1 MKYIVYCFFAVCCFN
16 SKFKTLQHV
25 SQRRHN
31 IIAPI
36 VLSFTYKEFFMSGPN
51 RQVKQRLSEL
61 ESHLKNE
68 NQLLVEVVKSFR
80 SLDRVAYRLG
90 LLNTDQSFAFH
101 VPWWPMISILG
112 TFSAGKSSFINR
124 YLGVKLQESGTQAVD
139 DKFTVMCYSKD
150 KESRS
155 LPGIALDADPRFP
168 FYKMREELDKVS
180 QSEGARI
187 DSYLQLKT
195 CPSEQLKGQILIDSP
210 GFDADAQRTATLRI
224 TDHIMNMSDL
234 VLVLFDA
241 RRPEPGAM
249 RDTLQHL
256 VDETVSRSDAN
267 KFLYIL
273 NQIDTTASEDNLEE
287 VVGAWQRAIA
297 EKGLTAGKFYS
308 IFNPEQARPIE
319 DEKVRERLEAKSN
332 GDMADIYA
340 RIRQVKVE
348 RFYRIIANL
357 ERTGHQIEDELVPRL
372 IALKKQWRKGVAWRS
387 AVFLLPLIVATI
399 AAGVY
404 GHLQNAPWWNWT
416 ISSWQTMLIVAAPIT
431 LLLIWIYAQIKKR
444 ASLKISKTIPVRASD
459 LGAERREAMLNAFKG
474 NTGFWNNIFRTTPV
488 GWGWR
493 SKKALRQA
501 LSNADRYVQELNNT
515 YTDPSGKQEPAVATK
530 TETNEIE
537 NASAKSTE
545 TGNRTD
551 EKI

>member
-1 MKYIVYCFFAVCCFN
+1 M
-16 SKFKTLQHV
+16 
-25 SQRRHN
+25 
-31 IIAPI
+31 P
-36 VLSFTYKEFFMSGPN
+36 GPN
-51 RQVKQRLSEL
+51 RQVKQRLSDL

-90 LLNTDQSFAFH
+90 LLKTSQSFAFH

-124 YLGVKLQESGTQAVD
+124 YIGIKLQESGTQAVD

-168 FYKMREELDKVS
+168 FYKMREELNKVS

-256 VDETVSRSDAN
+256 VGETVSRSDAN

-273 NQIDTTASEDNLEE
+273 NQIDTTAKEDNLEE

-297 EKGLTAGKFYS
+297 EKGLTAGKFYT

-332 GDMADIYA
+332 TDMADIYA
-340 RIRQVKVE
+340 RIAQVKVE

-357 ERTGHQIEDELVPRL
+357 ERTAHQIEDELVPRL
-372 IALKKQWRKGVAWRS
+372 IELKKKWRKGIAWRS
-387 AVFLLPLIVATI
+387 ALFLLPLVGAT
-399 AAGVY
+399 AAASIY
-404 GHLQNAPWWNWT
+404 GHLYNTPWWTWA
-416 ISSWQTMLIVAAPIT
+416 ISSWQTGLIVGLPIVVI
-431 LLLIWIYAQIKKR
+431 LLWVYAQIKKR
-444 ASLKISKTIPVRASD
+444 TSVKISKTIPVNASD
-459 LGAERREAMLNAFKG
+459 LGAERREGMINAFKH
-474 NTGFWNNIFRTTPV
+474 NTGIWNSVFNTSPV

-493 SKKALRQA
+493 SKRALRQV
-501 LSNADRYVQELNNT
+501 LGNADRYVQELNNT
-515 YTDPSGKQEPAVATK
+515 YTDPSGQQKSSSSPTDE
-530 TETNEIE
+530 TEIIE
-537 NASAKSTE
+537 RAETVKSTE
-545 TGNRTD
+545 ETKT
-551 EKI
+551 I

>member
-1 MKYIVYCFFAVCCFN
+1 M
-16 SKFKTLQHV
+16 
-25 SQRRHN
+25 
-31 IIAPI
+31 P
-36 VLSFTYKEFFMSGPN
+36 GPN

-80 SLDRVAYRLG
+80 SLDRIAYRLG
-90 LLNTDQSFAFH
+90 LLKTDQSFAFH

-124 YLGVKLQESGTQAVD
+124 YVGAKLQESGTQAVD

-210 GFDADAQRTATLRI
+210 GFDADAQRTSTLRI

-234 VLVLFDA
+234 VLVMFDA

-256 VDETVSRSDAN
+256 VGETVSRSDAN

-273 NQIDTTASEDNLEE
+273 NQIDTTAKEDNLEE

-297 EKGLTAGKFYS
+297 DKGLTAGKFYT
-308 IFNPEQARPIE
+308 IFNPEQSRPIE
-319 DEKVRERLEAKSN
+319 DDKVRERLEAKSN
-332 GDMADIYA
+332 VDMADIYA
-340 RIRQVKVE
+340 RIGQVKVE

-357 ERTGHQIEDELVPRL
+357 ERTAHQIEDELVPRL
-372 IALKKQWRKGVAWRS
+372 IVLKKKWRRGVAWRS
-387 AVFLLPLIVATI
+387 AVFLLPLVGGTV

-404 GHLQNAPWWNWT
+404 GHLHNTPWWNWA
-416 ISSWQTMLIVAAPIT
+416 ISSWQTALIVGLPIIIV
-431 LLLIWIYAQIKKR
+431 LIWIYAQIKKR
-444 ASLKISKTIPVRASD
+444 ASVKISKTIPVSTND
-459 LGAERREAMLNAFKG
+459 LGAERREGMINAFTR
-474 NTGFWNNIFRTTPV
+474 NTGFWNSILSTGPV

-493 SKKALRQA
+493 SKKALRQVHN
-501 LSNADRYVQELNNT
+501 NADRYVQELNNT
-515 YTDPSGKQEPAVATK
+515 YTDPSGPKKSAVTTTAETAQMDKAPEEMDETVKPAEETK
-530 TETNEIE
+530 TI
-537 NASAKSTE
+537 
-545 TGNRTD
+545 
-551 EKI
+551 

>member
-1 MKYIVYCFFAVCCFN
+1 MP
-16 SKFKTLQHV
+16 
-25 SQRRHN
+25 R
-31 IIAPI
+31 
-36 VLSFTYKEFFMSGPN
+36 PN

-90 LLNTDQSFAFH
+90 LLTTDQSFAFH
-101 VPWWPMISILG
+101 VPWWPMISVLG

-124 YLGVKLQESGTQAVD
+124 YVGVKLQESGTQAVD

-150 KESRS
+150 KVSRS

-168 FYKMREELDKVS
+168 FYKMREELEKVS

-256 VDETVSRSDAN
+256 VGETVIRSDAN

-273 NQIDTTASEDNLEE
+273 NQIDTTANEDNLEE

-297 EKGLTAGKFYS
+297 EKGLTAGKFHT

-319 DEKVRERLEAKSN
+319 DDKVRERLEAKSDA
-332 GDMADIYA
+332 DMADITA
-340 RIRQVKVE
+340 RIGQVKVE

-357 ERTGHQIEDELVPRL
+357 ERTAHQIEDELVPRL
-372 IALKKQWRKGVAWRS
+372 IALKKKWRRGVVWRS
-387 AVFLLPLIVATI
+387 AVFLLPIIGGPV

-404 GHLQNAPWWNWT
+404 GHLHNAPWWNWI
-416 ISSWQTMLIVAAPIT
+416 ISSWQTALIVGVPIVM
-431 LLLIWIYAQIKKR
+431 LWIWVYAQIKRR
-444 ASLKISKTIPVRASD
+444 ASVKIKKTIPVSASD
-459 LGAERREAMLNAFKG
+459 LGADRREGMLNAFTR
-474 NTGFWNNIFRTTPV
+474 NTGFWNSTFRTSPV

-493 SKKALRQA
+493 SKKALRQVHN
-501 LSNADRYVQELNNT
+501 NADRYVQELNNT
-515 YTDPSGKQEPAVATK
+515 YTNPSGQQDGPEATPNETAQRVEVAG
-530 TETNEIE
+530 ET
-537 NASAKSTE
+537 AGTVKLTTDAK
-545 TGNRTD
+545 
-551 EKI
+551 II

>member
-1 MKYIVYCFFAVCCFN
+1 M
-16 SKFKTLQHV
+16 
-25 SQRRHN
+25 
-31 IIAPI
+31 P
-36 VLSFTYKEFFMSGPN
+36 GPN

-90 LLNTDQSFAFH
+90 LLKTDQSFAFH

-124 YLGVKLQESGTQAVD
+124 YVGTKLQDSGTQAVD

-150 KESRS
+150 KESRT

-180 QSEGARI
+180 HLEGARI

-210 GFDADAQRTATLRI
+210 GFDADAQRTSTLRI

-234 VLVLFDA
+234 VLVFFDA

-256 VDETVSRSDAN
+256 VGETVSRSDAN

-273 NQIDTTASEDNLEE
+273 NQIDTTANEDNLEE

-297 EKGLTAGKFYS
+297 EKGLTAGKFYT
-308 IFNPEQARPIE
+308 IFNPDQARPIE
-319 DEKVRERLEAKSN
+319 DDKVRERLEAKSN
-332 GDMADIYA
+332 ADMADIYA
-340 RIRQVKVE
+340 RISQVKVE

-357 ERTGHQIEDELVPRL
+357 ERTAHQIEDELVPRL
-372 IALKKQWRKGVAWRS
+372 IALKKKWRRGVAWRS
-387 AVFLLPLIVATI
+387 AVFLLPLIGGTV

-404 GHLQNAPWWNWT
+404 GHLYNAPWWNWA
-416 ISSWQTMLIVAAPIT
+416 ISSWQTALIVGVPIVIV
-431 LLLIWIYAQIKKR
+431 LIWIYAQIKKR
-444 ASLKISKTIPVRASD
+444 ASVKISKTIPVSASD
-459 LGAERREAMLNAFKG
+459 IGAERREGMVNAFTRH
-474 NTGFWNNIFRTTPV
+474 TGFWNSILGTNPV

-493 SKKALRQA
+493 SKKALRQV
-501 LSNADRYVQELNNT
+501 LGNADRYVQELNNS
-515 YTDPSGKQEPAVATK
+515 YTDPSGQKESAAAT
-530 TETNEIE
+530 
-537 NASAKSTE
+537 
-545 TGNRTD
+545 TD
-551 EKI
+551 ETAEVEKAAGKMAETVKPAEETKII

>member
-1 MKYIVYCFFAVCCFN
+1 M
-16 SKFKTLQHV
+16 
-25 SQRRHN
+25 
-31 IIAPI
+31 P
-36 VLSFTYKEFFMSGPN
+36 GPN
-51 RQVKQRLSEL
+51 RQVKQRLSDL
-61 ESHLKNE
+61 ESHLKHE

-80 SLDRVAYRLG
+80 VLDRVAYRLG
-90 LLNTDQSFAFH
+90 LLKTAQSFAFH

-124 YLGVKLQESGTQAVD
+124 YIGIKLQESGTQAVD

-168 FYKMREELDKVS
+168 FYKMREELNKVS

-256 VDETVSRSDAN
+256 VGETVSRSDAN

-273 NQIDTTASEDNLEE
+273 NQIDTTAKEDNLEE

-297 EKGLTAGKFYS
+297 EKGLTAGKFYT

-332 GDMADIYA
+332 TDMADIYA
-340 RIRQVKVE
+340 RIAQVKVE
-348 RFYRIIANL
+348 RFYRIIADL
-357 ERTGHQIEDELVPRL
+357 ERTAHQIEDELVPRL
-372 IALKKQWRKGVAWRS
+372 IELKKKWRKGIAWRS
-387 AVFLLPLIVATI
+387 ALFLLPLIGAT
-399 AAGVY
+399 AAASIY
-404 GHLQNAPWWNWT
+404 GHLYNTPWWTWA
-416 ISSWQTMLIVAAPIT
+416 ISSWQTGLIVGLPIVAI
-431 LLLIWIYAQIKKR
+431 LLWVYAQIKKR
-444 ASLKISKTIPVRASD
+444 TSVKISKTIPVNASD
-459 LGAERREAMLNAFKG
+459 LGAERREGMINAFKH
-474 NTGFWNNIFRTTPV
+474 NTGFWNSVFRTSPV

-493 SKKALRQA
+493 SKRALRQV
-501 LSNADRYVQELNNT
+501 LGNADRYVQELNNT
-515 YTDPSGKQEPAVATK
+515 YTDPSGQQESAGAATNKTMTEDIAETVKPAEQTK
-530 TETNEIE
+530 TI
-537 NASAKSTE
+537 
-545 TGNRTD
+545 
-551 EKI
+551 

>member
-1 MKYIVYCFFAVCCFN
+1 M
-16 SKFKTLQHV
+16 
-25 SQRRHN
+25 
-31 IIAPI
+31 P
-36 VLSFTYKEFFMSGPN
+36 GPN

-68 NQLLVEVVKSFR
+68 NQLLVDVVKSFR

-90 LLNTDQSFAFH
+90 LLKTDQSFAFH

-124 YLGVKLQESGTQAVD
+124 YIGAKLQESGTQAVD

-180 QSEGARI
+180 LSEGARI

-256 VDETVSRSDAN
+256 VGETVSRSDAN

-297 EKGLTAGKFYS
+297 EKGLTAGKFYT
-308 IFNPEQARPIE
+308 IFNPDQARPIE
-319 DEKVRERLEAKSN
+319 DDKVRERLEAKSN
-332 GDMADIYA
+332 ADMADIYA
-340 RIRQVKVE
+340 RVSQVKVE

-357 ERTGHQIEDELVPRL
+357 ERTAHQIADELVPGL
-372 IALKKQWRKGVAWRS
+372 IALKKKWRRGVAWRS
-387 AVFLLPLIVATI
+387 AVFLLPLIGGLA

-404 GHLQNAPWWNWT
+404 GHLHSTPWWNWA
-416 ISSWQTMLIVAAPIT
+416 ISSWQTGMIVGVPIVMV
-431 LLLIWIYAQIKKR
+431 LIWIYAQIKKS
-444 ASLKISKTIPVRASD
+444 ASAKISKTIPVTASD
-459 LGAERREAMLNAFKG
+459 LGAERREGMIHAFKR
-474 NTGFWNNIFRTTPV
+474 NTGFWNSVFRTSPV

-493 SKKALRQA
+493 SKKALRLA

-515 YTDPSGKQEPAVATK
+515 YTDPSGKQASPVATK
-530 TETNEIE
+530 EKADKTAETEKT
-537 NASAKSTE
+537 
-545 TGNRTD
+545 TD
-551 EKI
+551 EIADIVKPAEETKII

>member
-1 MKYIVYCFFAVCCFN
+1 M
-16 SKFKTLQHV
+16 
-25 SQRRHN
+25 
-31 IIAPI
+31 P
-36 VLSFTYKEFFMSGPN
+36 GPN
-51 RQVKQRLSEL
+51 RQVKQRLSDL

-80 SLDRVAYRLG
+80 VLDRVAYRLG
-90 LLNTDQSFAFH
+90 LLKTAQSFAFH

-124 YLGVKLQESGTQAVD
+124 YIGIKLQESGTQAVD

-168 FYKMREELDKVS
+168 FYKMREELNKVS

-256 VDETVSRSDAN
+256 VGETVSRSDAN

-273 NQIDTTASEDNLEE
+273 NQIDTTAKEDNLEE

-297 EKGLTAGKFYS
+297 EKGLTAGKFYT

-332 GDMADIYA
+332 TDMADIYA
-340 RIRQVKVE
+340 RIAQVKVE
-348 RFYRIIANL
+348 RFYRIIADL
-357 ERTGHQIEDELVPRL
+357 ERTAHQIEDELVPRL
-372 IALKKQWRKGVAWRS
+372 IELKKKWRKGIAWRS
-387 AVFLLPLIVATI
+387 ALFLLPLIGAT
-399 AAGVY
+399 AAASIY
-404 GHLQNAPWWNWT
+404 GHLYNTPWWTWA
-416 ISSWQTMLIVAAPIT
+416 ISSWQTGLIVGLPIVAI
-431 LLLIWIYAQIKKR
+431 LLWVYAQIKKR
-444 ASLKISKTIPVRASD
+444 TSVKISKTIPVNASD
-459 LGAERREAMLNAFKG
+459 LGAERREGMINAFKH
-474 NTGFWNNIFRTTPV
+474 NTGFWNSVFRTSPV

-493 SKKALRQA
+493 SKRALRQV
-501 LSNADRYVQELNNT
+501 LGNADRYVQELNNT
-515 YTDPSGKQEPAVATK
+515 YTDPSGQQESAGAATNKTMTEDIAETVKPAEQTK
-530 TETNEIE
+530 TI
-537 NASAKSTE
+537 
-545 TGNRTD
+545 
-551 EKI
+551 

>member
-1 MKYIVYCFFAVCCFN
+1 M
-16 SKFKTLQHV
+16 
-25 SQRRHN
+25 
-31 IIAPI
+31 P
-36 VLSFTYKEFFMSGPN
+36 GPN
-51 RQVKQRLSEL
+51 RQVKQRLSQL

-90 LLNTDQSFAFH
+90 LLKTDQSFAFH

-124 YLGVKLQESGTQAVD
+124 YVGAKLQESGTQAVD

-180 QSEGARI
+180 HSEGARI

-256 VDETVSRSDAN
+256 VGETVNRSDAN

-273 NQIDTTASEDNLEE
+273 NQIDTTANEDNLEE

-297 EKGLTAGKFYS
+297 EKGLTAGKFYT
-308 IFNPEQARPIE
+308 IFNPDQARPIE
-319 DEKVRERLEAKSN
+319 DNKVRERLESKSN
-332 GDMADIYA
+332 GDMAEIYA
-340 RIRQVKVE
+340 RIGQVKVE

-372 IALKKQWRKGVAWRS
+372 TALKKKWRRGVAWRS
-387 AVFLLPLIVATI
+387 ALFLLPLIGGTI
-399 AAGVY
+399 AAGAH
-404 GHLQNAPWWNWT
+404 GHLYDMPWWNWS
-416 ISSWQTMLIVAAPIT
+416 ISSWQTALMVGGPIVIV
-431 LLLIWIYAQIKKR
+431 LIWIYAQIKKR
-444 ASLKISKTIPVRASD
+444 AAIKIIKTIPVSTSD
-459 LGAERREAMLNAFKG
+459 LGAERREGMTNAFTR
-474 NTGFWNNIFRTTPV
+474 NTGFWNSIFRTSPV

-493 SKKALRQA
+493 SKNALRKV
-501 LSNADRYVQELNNT
+501 LSNADRYVQELNNN
-515 YTDPSGKQEPAVATK
+515 YTDPSGQQENAVATK
-530 TETNEIE
+530 DET
-537 NASAKSTE
+537 AAM
-545 TGNRTD
+545 
-551 EKI
+551 EKAV